1 MGCTV
6 SKAAAR
12 SRKIDEGLRADM
24 RMRERE
30 VKLLLLGKSDSLM
43 SQEINQIYFFH
54 STN

>member
-30 VKLLLLGKSDSLM
+30 VKLLLLGKSDL
-43 SQEINQIYFFH
+43 FFDVIL
-54 STN
+54 TGNK